1 MDLEVRVSARVSVL
15 TLRGGVSPV
24 FDGGHTREHRDAR
37 QTESGKQD
45 GMRVPFSDGAA
56 PGLVLRRDE
65 VQNTYA
71 SLDGASDV
79 GIVALLHGGVCR
91 HVAGLPLF
99 GDVDE
104 LQLAMSN
111 SGG

>member
-1 MDLEVRVSARVSVL
+1 
-15 TLRGGVSPV
+15 
-24 FDGGHTREHRDAR
+24 
-37 QTESGKQD
+37 
-45 GMRVPFSDGAA
+45 MRVPFSDDAA
-56 PGLVLRRDE
+56 PGLVLGRDE
-65 VQNTYA
+65 VQDAYA

-79 GIVALLHGGVCR
+79 SIVALLHGGVCR

-111 SGG
+111 GNGGG